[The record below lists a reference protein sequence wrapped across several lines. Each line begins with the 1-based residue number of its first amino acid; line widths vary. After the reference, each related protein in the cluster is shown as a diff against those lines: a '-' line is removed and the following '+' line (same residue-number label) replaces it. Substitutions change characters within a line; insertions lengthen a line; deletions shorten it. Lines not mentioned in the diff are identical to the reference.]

1 MEKHGFV
8 ETRFV
13 RLAWGR
19 RLHVA
24 LLSLEDP
31 IELVPLRLCDLD
43 ASWLIQYLNE

>member
-1 MEKHGFV
+1 MEKRGFV

-13 RLAWGR
+13 RLARGR
-19 RLHVA
+19 RLYVA
-24 LLSLEDP
+24 FLSLKDP